1 MTDDVNAMRPRMMSV
16 AYRMLGSVVDAED
29 AVQDAFVRYQAAG
42 GVSSPEGFLIRT
54 TTRLCI
60 DRLRERR
67 RRAYVG
73 PWVPEPV
80 ETQEPGGDSA
90 LAESLTQAFLL
101 LLERLTPD
109 ARAAFLLRAVF
120 DYEYAQIGEVL
131 GKPEATVRQ
140 LVSRAR
146 RRLGLDAEPRFPAS
160 ATRAEELAERFVEA
174 CRAGDVR
181 AVEEL
186 LAEDAEV
193 HSDGGGRVSAARVV
207 IVGRGRAARFLAGVF
222 GKKQRRCEM
231 RTAAVNGQPGVVFTA
246 DGAVVQVASFCIEGG
261 VRAVYMTNNPDKL
274 ARWSASRVE

>member
-1 MTDDVNAMRPRMMSV
+1 MTDVNAMRPRMMSV
-16 AYRMLGSVVDAED
+16 AYRMLGSVADAED

-80 ETQEPGGDSA
+80 ETPEPGGDSA

-109 ARAAFLLRAVF
+109 ARAAFLLRTVF
-120 DYEYAQIGEVL
+120 DYEYEQIGGVL
-131 GKPEATVRQ
+131 GRPEATVRQ

-146 RRLGLDAEPRFPAS
+146 RRLGLDAERRFPAS
-160 ATRAEELAERFVEA
+160 ETRAEELAERFVEA

-181 AVEEL
+181 AVEGM

-207 IVGRGRAARFLAGVF
+207 IVGRERAARFLAGVF
-222 GKKQRRCEM
+222 GKKRRDCAM
-231 RTAAVNGQPGVVFTA
+231 RAAAVNGAPGVVFTS
-246 DGAVVQVASFCIEGG
+246 DGAVVQIASLSIQGG